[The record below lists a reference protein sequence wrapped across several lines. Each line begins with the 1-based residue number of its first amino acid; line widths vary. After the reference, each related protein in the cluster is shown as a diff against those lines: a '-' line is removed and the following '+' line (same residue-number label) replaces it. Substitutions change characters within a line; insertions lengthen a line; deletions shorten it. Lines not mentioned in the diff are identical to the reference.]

1 MAALIDLVL
10 SIEWWG
16 LARLMNGERVN
27 LRRSASLENLM
38 EAGSRAFA
46 SGEHRLA
53 HDLWRE
59 AAIVDPYNESVW
71 ESLLRVL
78 ETDEDRIVCLQNI
91 IAINPLN
98 VEARR
103 QLRRF
108 RRLMQ
113 SRSSSTPTRPS
124 TSPAAAPAKAADDG
138 FGVFLRALFTGFGI
152 GLLSILIGVIASIL
166 VYGM

>member
-1 MAALIDLVL
+1 MVAALIDLVL

-16 LARLMNGERVN
+16 LARLMNGERVY
-27 LRRSASLENLM
+27 LRQSASLENLM
-38 EAGSRAFA
+38 EAGRRAFA
-46 SGEHRLA
+46 SGERRLA

-71 ESLLRVL
+71 ESLFGVL
-78 ETDEDRIVCLQNI
+78 ETDEDRLGCLQNI

-108 RRLMQ
+108 RRQ
-113 SRSSSTPTRPS
+113 TQPRSAEPTRPS
-124 TSPAAAPAKAADDG
+124 TAPVKPVDNG
-138 FGVFLRALFTGFGI
+138 LGTFFRALFAGVGI
-152 GLLSILIGVIASIL
+152 GLMSILIGVIASII